1 MYPVISIL
9 RRAAASVVYVSAE
22 GLTERGAAKFI
33 RLERPTS
40 ALDLEKGEWCK
51 PTSLHQVYQL
61 RVEGRTQEET
71 AQRLWKAENTLA
83 NLIKAPD
90 ILFTLIVG
98 PEEEKETPTGW
109 VRLTRVAVA
118 RGVFRLTGPKML
130 SPIPQ
135 RERTSVTFKNLPP
148 GVVVER
154 R

>member
-9 RRAAASVVYVSAE
+9 RRSAANIVYVSSA
-22 GLTERGAAKFI
+22 GLTEDKGSRFI
-33 RLERPTS
+33 KLERPTS
-40 ALDLEKGEWCK
+40 PLNLETGVWGK
-51 PTSLHQVYQL
+51 PVGSHQVYQL

-71 AQRLWKAENTLA
+71 AQRLCKAENTLA

-90 ILFTLIVG
+90 ILFTMIMG
-98 PEEEKETPTGW
+98 PEEERETPTGW

-118 RGVFRLTGPKML
+118 RGVFRLSSPRLL
-130 SPIPQ
+130 SPISQ
-135 RERTSVTFKNLPP
+135 KERASVTFKNLPP